1 MSKKKSIEIDYR
13 RQAFRFFEI
22 EKTVSQILRLIPR
35 SRSWL
40 YKWKQRFEKFG
51 WSALQKFSKKPRSSP
66 RAYPSAT
73 RRLVV
78 KLRRQMEKSA
88 IGLRSATVLRDHL
101 LDQHSVKPV
110 PSVSTIKNWLRQAGC
125 FQSREKPRRKPYYP
139 RLSFSNS
146 ETIAATDWLSRYI
159 RGGEKIFVFH
169 TVDLQTYA
177 LSQSIATDKTTAT
190 AIGHLL
196 KSLRELGLIDFLQLD
211 NDAAFTGL
219 GRKPRIF
226 GQFVRTALYFGIELV
241 FIPPGEPKRN
251 SVVERTGGLWAS
263 AFWNRNHFTDVRQV
277 RRKSGKFLSW
287 YLSYRP
293 PALQGKT
300 VREANKPSKVG
311 RVSDQEIERLPEDL
325 PLTAGRLHYY
335 RRVDERGQIEILKE
349 KFKISK
355 TLRGEYVIGTIDLA
369 EATLT
374 VYYRR
379 SLRSQAKQV
388 KKFDYP
394 IGEAVVELKPKYR
407 RRKERRE
414 EVFEKIQRLKMKK
427 VRA

>member
-1 MSKKKSIEIDYR
+1 MSNKKSIEIDYR

-22 EKTVSQILRLIPR
+22 EKSASQILRLIPR

-40 YKWKQRFEKFG
+40 YKWKRRFEEFG
-51 WSALQKFSKKPRSSP
+51 WPALQMFSKKPRSSSHS
-66 RAYPSAT
+66 YPPET
-73 RRLVV
+73 RRLVI
-78 KLRRQMEKSA
+78 KLRRQMEKSSV
-88 IGLRSATVLRDHL
+88 GLSGAAVLRDYL
-101 LDQHSVKPV
+101 LDHRLVKPV
-110 PSVSTIKNWLRQAGC
+110 PSVATIKRWLREAGC
-125 FQSREKPRRKPYYP
+125 FQSREKPDRAPYYP
-139 RLSFSNS
+139 RLNFSSS
-146 ETIAATDWLSRYI
+146 ETIVAMDWLSRYI

-177 LSQSIATDKTTAT
+177 LCQSIATDKTAQT

-196 KSLRELGLIDFLQLD
+196 KSLRQLGLIDFLQLD

-219 GRKPRIF
+219 GRKARIF
-226 GQFVRTALYFGIELV
+226 GQFVRTALYFGIEPV

-263 AFWNRNHFTDVRQV
+263 AFWNRNHFASVQQV

-300 VREANKPSKVG
+300 VLEASKPGSVRRISAK
-311 RVSDQEIERLPEDL
+311 EIERLPADL
-325 PLTAGRLHYY
+325 PLTVGRLHYY
-335 RRVDERGQIEILKE
+335 RRVDEQGQIEILKE

-355 TLRGEYVIGTIDLA
+355 SLRGEYVLGTIDLA
-369 EATLT
+369 EQSLT
-374 VYYRR
+374 IYYRK

-414 EVFEKIQRLKMKK
+414 EVFEKMQRLKMKK
-427 VRA
+427 GRA